1 MIDVGQSLR
10 AHRLNSGL
18 SQAALA
24 VEIGARQQTITD
36 WENNISFPSIE
47 NCLALAKFYGIT
59 VDHLVG
65 VRSADGA
72 KLYKDIND
80 LTLIKRPR

>member
-24 VEIGARQQTITD
+24 VEIGARQQTISD

-65 VRSADGA
+65 VRGADGA